1 MAQLTR
7 TTPMRLMTL
16 LAVLAIVVAG
26 CSDDSGNSAS
36 AGARDQRFGPGR
48 IRDCGARR

>member
-26 CSDDSGNSAS
+26 CSDDSGESAS
-36 AGARDQRFGPGR
+36 QEPETSGSAPAGSES
-48 IRDCGARR
+48 CWRR